1 MVKKSTATATPAD
14 VPEAFFGNI
23 EQPADHLLDAK
34 KMVAPAF
41 VAAPDDLIDDVLDA
55 VLQLAPAFCA
65 ALAEHRDQLQALA
78 HKISEQKHREYA
90 GDRVYIP
97 STTESARRE
106 RGSRNAAI
114 LRDHQA
120 GERMMLLERRYGL
133 HRNTLWK
140 IINSKG

>member
-1 MVKKSTATATPAD
+1 MVKKATATPAN
-14 VPEAFFGNI
+14 VPEALFGNI
-23 EQPADHLLDAK
+23 EQPADHLPDAK
-34 KMVAPAF
+34 KMVTSAF

-65 ALAEHRDQLQALA
+65 ALVEHRDQLQALA